1 MGRVLIFAGA
11 GASKGVS
18 PQNFPTTVE
27 FFEQIPSDIKRN
39 KYFEL
44 VSEYLMADKGT
55 SVIDIEMILW
65 ALQQLRD
72 DFLSISGKGSVTG
85 FAFSSEFVNR
95 VIDSRNV
102 GHINQISAAVVSE
115 VDQLMGNINGL
126 VYNLYSYEP
135 AQSELEQNW
144 INLISKFEGVGDS
157 LEIVT
162 TNYDIAI
169 EAALD
174 IIQGPETSKEWRG
187 ITGRIR
193 HKLDLARW
201 VGERSHVGRLTKLH
215 GSLDWKRA
223 GEDIFVGD
231 SVFTGDHKK
240 QMIIYPG
247 FKGSV
252 FDQQFSTLHSYFSDV
267 LYESDIIIF
276 VGFAFRDEYINNII
290 RSAINPS
297 SRVYVVNPDAS
308 VRMPTTRGRIKYIA
322 GYFDESSI
330 AKISLPR
337 G

>member
-1 MGRVLIFAGA
+1 MRAIDYFGASSVGRVLIFAGA

-144 INLISKFEGVGDS
+144 IN
-157 LEIVT
+157 
-162 TNYDIAI
+162 
-169 EAALD
+169 
-174 IIQGPETSKEWRG
+174 
-187 ITGRIR
+187 
-193 HKLDLARW
+193 
-201 VGERSHVGRLTKLH
+201 
-215 GSLDWKRA
+215 
-223 GEDIFVGD
+223 
-231 SVFTGDHKK
+231 
-240 QMIIYPG
+240 
-247 FKGSV
+247 
-252 FDQQFSTLHSYFSDV
+252 
-267 LYESDIIIF
+267 
-276 VGFAFRDEYINNII
+276 
-290 RSAINPS
+290 
-297 SRVYVVNPDAS
+297 
-308 VRMPTTRGRIKYIA
+308 
-322 GYFDESSI
+322 
-330 AKISLPR
+330 
-337 G
+337 